1 MGVFKRKARTAL
13 FSSATAMKSMAVIG
27 SLLATIVLICT
38 FGCEGLRP
46 SAPAPQEIEKVAAVK
61 PKEAVSPE
69 VTNAHCILCH
79 LQQPQTIEARGGKH
93 KSDVGCLDCHQ
104 EHPPQGTKAIPEC
117 SMCHSGEPHYELE
130 QCSSCHSDTHA
141 PLDLKLEGEITGP
154 CLTCHQQQ
162 GDEVKD
168 HPSAHT
174 NVACNE
180 CHVTHRQIPDCMICH
195 EQHTEDM
202 DSQTCLSCHPVHMP
216 MVITY
221 RQETPSHYCGAC
233 HEEASDLLEKNT
245 TKHHD
250 LACAFCHRD
259 THKMIPPC
267 TACHSNP
274 HGKGMLEKYSKCAQC
289 HGIAHDLKA

>member
-1 MGVFKRKARTAL
+1 MRGVKRQRRPAL
-13 FSSATAMKSMAVIG
+13 SNTPSAIRPMACVIVVAG
-27 SLLATIVLICT
+27 MIALLCT
-38 FGCEGLRP
+38 FGCEKRAVVRSSP
-46 SAPAPQEIEKVAAVK
+46 PAARLEVATL
-61 PKEAVSPE
+61 
-69 VTNAHCILCH
+69 TNAHCILCH
-79 LQQPQTIEARGGKH
+79 QQQPQTIEAHGDKH
-93 KSDVGCLDCHQ
+93 KTEVGCLDCHR
-104 EHPPQGTKAIPEC
+104 EHPPQGTNAIPAC
-117 SMCHSGEPHYELE
+117 GLCHSGAPHYELKD
-130 QCSSCHSDTHA
+130 CSSCHSDTHA
-141 PLDLKLEGEITGP
+141 PLDLTFEGDITGP